1 MNQYVRI
8 FVAMKFI
15 SFLMHNG
22 INKLCV
28 AVLVYQ
34 SPLKCRDIMAEDNI
48 NPNEKQVSVEFI
60 NSWRIIVRILRIGF
74 PVKLLL
80 KLNQSGIIFRSV
92 DTYTESND
100 SSGKTYCSR
109 ILCIKSKNRATL
121 SIIGGYSS
129 LMGKMQH

>member
-15 SFLMHNG
+15 YILMHNG

-34 SPLKCRDIMAEDNI
+34 NPLKCRDIMAEDNI

-80 KLNQSGIIFRSV
+80 
-92 DTYTESND
+92 
-100 SSGKTYCSR
+100 
-109 ILCIKSKNRATL
+109 
-121 SIIGGYSS
+121 
-129 LMGKMQH
+129 